1 MKEPLVNFTQMSGG
15 GSGDCESVWFRE
27 RKNIRCVCERDN

>member
-15 GSGDCESVWFRE
+15 GSGGCESEVRYG
-27 RKNIRCVCERDN
+27 ILL